1 MATLRELKGRI
12 GSVASTEKIT
22 GAMKMISSAKM
33 RKAEQALKRL
43 VPFRSSIRGIIANL
57 LSSDAEFTSPLTET
71 REVRTLAV
79 VAFGS
84 DDGLCGA
91 YNANLSKFVIAHIEQ
106 QRADLGEGTRIEV
119 YTVGSKMHK
128 AIARTLDG
136 GSALSIRQPE
146 GVDSKSDNDAVKAM
160 LQGLIERFASGEID
174 RVDLA
179 YMHYH
184 SAGRQRPVAE
194 QLLPVDPATL
204 TDGIDSER
212 ARQAGRPYIY
222 EPDPQ
227 TIFRTLLPMHLLA
240 SLQDAFAENRAS
252 EQAARVMAM
261 QAASDNARKLL
272 EQLQL
277 EYNKLRQQSITTELL
292 DIVGGQVRDN

>member
-33 RKAEQALKRL
+33 RKAEMALRRL
-43 VPFRSSIRGIIANL
+43 VPFRESIRGIIANL
-57 LSSDAEFTSPLTET
+57 LASDAEFTSHLTEA
-71 REVRTLAV
+71 REVRRLAV

-91 YNANLSKFVIAHIEQ
+91 YNATLFKFVQSHVAGL
-106 QRADLGEGTRIEV
+106 RASVGEGLQVEI
-119 YTVGSKMHK
+119 YAVGSKMLK
-128 AIARTLDG
+128 ATARLGAEG
-136 GSALSIRQPE
+136 GIEVLQPE
-146 GVDSKSDNDAVKAM
+146 GVDSKTDGDSVKDM
-160 LQGLIERFASGEID
+160 LERLMQRFLNGEID

-179 YMHYH
+179 YMRYH

-194 QLLPVDPATL
+194 QLLPVD
-204 TDGIDSER
+204 SE
-212 ARQAGRPYIY
+212 ALAGENAAQSSRPYIY
-222 EPDPQ
+222 EPDAAS
-227 TIFRTLLPMHLLA
+227 IFATMLPMHLLA
-240 SLQDAFAENRAS
+240 TLQDAFAENRAS

-292 DIVGGQVRDN
+292 DIVGGQARD